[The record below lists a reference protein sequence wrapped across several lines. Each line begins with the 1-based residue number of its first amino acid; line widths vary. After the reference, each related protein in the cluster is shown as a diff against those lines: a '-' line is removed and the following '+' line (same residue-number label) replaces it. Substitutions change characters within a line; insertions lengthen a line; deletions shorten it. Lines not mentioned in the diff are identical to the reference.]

1 MAKKKTAKKKPVGK
15 PPATAEKT
23 EIQTLRLLP
32 DVPFGETAERAEDG
46 LGFDQYA
53 RILARAA
60 LDTPEPFT
68 IGVYGGW
75 GSGKTSL
82 MRMIQNIIREDSG
95 AIGVWF
101 NAWRYEKEEH
111 LIVPLLATIITEMDQ
126 HEKKF
131 VTNLKTGF
139 TKLRDA
145 FRGILYG
152 VSIKGKVGIPGLSE
166 AELSVS
172 PKDMVDR
179 YEKLSQMATDRI
191 LDQSLYFRS
200 FARLDEIA
208 QDATIP
214 KLIIFVDDL
223 DRCFPDKAVA
233 LLESVKLVLNQP
245 NITFVLGV
253 APQII

>member
-101 NAWRYEKEEH
+101 NA
-111 LIVPLLATIITEMDQ
+111 
-126 HEKKF
+126 
-131 VTNLKTGF
+131 
-139 TKLRDA
+139 
-145 FRGILYG
+145 
-152 VSIKGKVGIPGLSE
+152 
-166 AELSVS
+166 
-172 PKDMVDR
+172 
-179 YEKLSQMATDRI
+179 
-191 LDQSLYFRS
+191 
-200 FARLDEIA
+200 
-208 QDATIP
+208 
-214 KLIIFVDDL
+214 
-223 DRCFPDKAVA
+223 
-233 LLESVKLVLNQP
+233 
-245 NITFVLGV
+245 
-253 APQII
+253 